1 MKPKFTRSLAALVVC
16 ASASALAQ
24 TGGASKALPAAPGTP
39 NDPPAMAANAGASK
53 LAVINIEGAI
63 FASNEGQRD
72 MDALQKKFD
81 PKSTEL
87 KTKSDEIDQLKKKLT
102 TQGGSLNDD
111 AKAELQRDIDT
122 KQKALDREAQD
133 AREDFQNE
141 QNAIGQRILQ
151 KMAPLITKYVQ
162 ENGIGMLVDT
172 SNPWPQGPVVY
183 AAQTVDITPAIVSQ
197 YNVQSG
203 VAAPPK
209 SGATTGSSRPAGAGA
224 APHAAAPSAKT
235 GTGSGASPN
244 K

>member
-72 MDALQKKFD
+72 MDALQKKFE
-81 PKSTEL
+81 PKSTDL
-87 KTKSDEIDQLKKKLT
+87 KSKNDEIEALKKKLT

-111 AKAELQRDIDT
+111 AKAELQREIDT
-122 KQKALDREAQD
+122 KQKTLDRDAQD
-133 AREDFQNE
+133 AREDFTNQQQE
-141 QNAIGQRILQ
+141 IAQRILQ
-151 KMAPLITKYVQ
+151 KMAPLIQKYVQ
-162 ENGIGMLVDT
+162 ENGIQMLVDN
-172 SNPWPQGPVVY
+172 SNPWPQGPVVTF
-183 AAQTVDITPAIVSQ
+183 APSIDITKPIVDE

-203 VAAPPK
+203 VAAPKAPAASGSAK
-209 SGATTGSSRPAGAGA
+209 PAGGAVAAPRSSASGSKAPGAT
-224 APHAAAPSAKT
+224 PSK
-235 GTGSGASPN
+235 
-244 K
+244 